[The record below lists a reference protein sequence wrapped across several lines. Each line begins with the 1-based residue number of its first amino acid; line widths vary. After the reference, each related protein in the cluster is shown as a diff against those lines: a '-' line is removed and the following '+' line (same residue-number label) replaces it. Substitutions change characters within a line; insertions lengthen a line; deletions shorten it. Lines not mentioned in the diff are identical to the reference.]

1 MNPQQ
6 KVVRRRRT
14 RAEIERLV
22 AEFLS
27 SGMERGEFCRSHGLS
42 WDTLNRNLKKQGR
55 MQDAGRSA
63 RRLMRVK
70 LVSKKSGGNG
80 DSARLAVILGGGRKI
95 EVGVGFDGHTLEQL
109 VQVLEQV

>member
-1 MNPQQ
+1 MNPEQ

-14 RAEIERLV
+14 RAEIKQLV

-42 WDTLNRNLKKQGR
+42 WDTLNRNLKKHGR
-55 MQDAGRSA
+55 SQDAARSA
-63 RRLMRVK
+63 SRLMRVK
-70 LVSKKSGGNG
+70 FVSKRNARNG

-95 EVGVGFDGHTLEQL
+95 EVGVGFDTPTLEQL